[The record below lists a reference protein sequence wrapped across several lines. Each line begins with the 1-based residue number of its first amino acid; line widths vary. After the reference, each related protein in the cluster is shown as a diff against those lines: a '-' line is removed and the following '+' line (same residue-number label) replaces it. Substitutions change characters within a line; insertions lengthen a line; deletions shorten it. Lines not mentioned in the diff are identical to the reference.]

1 MAKETKIIKPQEGFQ
16 EKFVRSNVD
25 FVVGGGV
32 LNPQP
37 VDSLV
42 ATPSGFVRIGD
53 LKAGDIICDTKGG
66 TQRVNFVL
74 DKGLQPCVEFT
85 LSDGR
90 KVESALSHHWLVKE
104 RHGKVLELSS
114 QEIIDYVDAE
124 EKRRNTRLPN
134 RVNRLRIPLCEPCF
148 FEDKY
153 AELRTIHPY
162 VLGFLLGDGSLSE
175 KGHTIY
181 ISVPKEDYHVVE
193 YIRSLGYNLVID
205 DKNDSECMH
214 YAFRGGKIRGYLRDL
229 GLSGKLS
236 YNKFI
241 PDAYKYAPIEDRIAL
256 LQGLF
261 DSDGNCEK
269 KKGQVTLHSTSRQLI
284 EDTQFVVRSIGGIAN
299 YNTHK
304 AGVGTIKGKQYN
316 FRESYMLCVRTKN
329 DKELFHFERKN
340 KYAKTDNE
348 RRWKVMVSIE
358 SYELIGEKH
367 VACIN
372 VDNAE
377 HKYLTDNFV
386 ITCNC
391 GKTFAAV
398 LSVGEASSDPNF
410 RAVFLRNNLNDLK
423 SGGGILDTFREV
435 YGNGVTIVESGDPS
449 ATFPSGARCDITHVA
464 DQSRDKVMQRFKG
477 RQYDYIYFD
486 EGTGFTWDTFTAIYS
501 RNRGRAKW
509 SGKVR
514 MTTNPE
520 RDHWLRIFLDW
531 YIGVDGFIREDREG
545 VVRYFYMA
553 GETVKD
559 VVWGDT
565 KEECYQ
571 KCKVDIDRKLAKIN
585 GKTGTATYRDMIKSF
600 TFYLGRMSENK
611 ASLGNNSGYVGSVAV
626 SGGRNAEQL
635 LEGNWNVSSKD
646 SIETAIPNDMARQVF
661 MNDPA
666 TNGDKWITCD
676 LADVG
681 TDNFTAI
688 AWDGFH
694 IYDMLVVGKTT
705 PRQNAELLLNFAKK
719 HDIGTSHIIYDGTR
733 GLYIN
738 DYIPDAIPFISAKKP
753 EGMYYLEARSLKEE
767 CYMRLAEAI
776 KRGEFSIADEV
787 ANSKYEHQKVK
798 EYITIQ
804 NEFLEECAVVYF
816 IDAGSGKKRMPSK
829 KEMNAKLG
837 KERSMDVLDPCAM
850 RMYPCLEYA
859 YGDELI
865 KTASWYRDDEEEED
879 EYDKF
884 GFKRQSI
891 FDETLWS

>member
-1 MAKETKIIKPQEGFQ
+1 MAKEQVIIKPHAGFQ

-25 FVVGGGV
+25 VCFGGGC
-32 LNPQP
+32 LN
-37 VDSLV
+37 
-42 ATPSGFVRIGD
+42 T
-53 LKAGDIICDTKGG
+53 
-66 TQRVNFVL
+66 
-74 DKGLQPCVEFT
+74 
-85 LSDGR
+85 
-90 KVESALSHHWLVKE
+90 
-104 RHGKVLELSS
+104 
-114 QEIIDYVDAE
+114 
-124 EKRRNTRLPN
+124 
-134 RVNRLRIPLCEPCF
+134 
-148 FEDKY
+148 
-153 AELRTIHPY
+153 
-162 VLGFLLGDGSLSE
+162 
-175 KGHTIY
+175 
-181 ISVPKEDYHVVE
+181 
-193 YIRSLGYNLVID
+193 
-205 DKNDSECMH
+205 
-214 YAFRGGKIRGYLRDL
+214 
-229 GLSGKLS
+229 
-236 YNKFI
+236 
-241 PDAYKYAPIEDRIAL
+241 
-256 LQGLF
+256 
-261 DSDGNCEK
+261 
-269 KKGQVTLHSTSRQLI
+269 
-284 EDTQFVVRSIGGIAN
+284 
-299 YNTHK
+299 
-304 AGVGTIKGKQYN
+304 
-316 FRESYMLCVRTKN
+316 
-329 DKELFHFERKN
+329 
-340 KYAKTDNE
+340 
-348 RRWKVMVSIE
+348 
-358 SYELIGEKH
+358 
-367 VACIN
+367 
-372 VDNAE
+372 
-377 HKYLTDNFV
+377 
-386 ITCNC
+386 
-391 GKTFAAV
+391 GKTAGAV
-398 LSVGEASSDPNF
+398 LMCGEPSLDPKF
-410 RAVFLRNNLNDLK
+410 RAVFLRNNLGDLK
-423 SGGGILDTFREV
+423 SGGGILDEFRSMYRGGVEV
-435 YGNGVTIVESGDPS
+435 VESGDPRVV
-449 ATFPSGARCDITHVA
+449 FPSGARIDVTHIA
-464 DQSRDKVMQRFKG
+464 DQSREKVRQRFKG
-477 RQYDYIYFD
+477 RQYDLIYFD
-486 EGTGFTWDTFTAIYS
+486 EMTGFTWECFTEVCT
-501 RNRGRAKW
+501 RNRGTAKW
-509 SGKVR
+509 TGKIR
-514 MTTNPE
+514 GTTNPE
-520 RDHWLRIFLDW
+520 RDHWLRVFLDW

-553 GETVKD
+553 GATVKD
-559 VVWGDT
+559 VVWGNS
-565 KEECYQ
+565 KIEVYKQ
-571 KCKVDIDRKLAKIN
+571 CKADIDRKLARIN
-585 GKTGTATYRDMIKSF
+585 GKNGKATWESMIKSF
-600 TFYLGRMSENK
+600 TFYLGRMSENI
-611 ASLGNNSGYVGSVAV
+611 SSIGNNENYVGTVAM
-626 SGGRNAEQL
+626 SGGANAEQL

-865 KTASWYRDDEEEED
+865 KTASWYRDDEEDED

-884 GFKRQSI
+884 GFKKQSI

>member
-1 MAKETKIIKPQEGFQ
+1 MAKQTKIIKPQEGFQ

-32 LNPQP
+32 LNCGKMNPLYTN
-37 VDSLV
+37 VL
-42 ATPSGFVRIGD
+42 TPNGWVKMGD
-53 LKAGDIICDTKGG
+53 LKVGDLVCTPFGKPSKILNIFEHKQKDIYRLT
-66 TQRVNFVL
+66 
-74 DKGLQPCVEFT
+74 T
-85 LSDGR
+85 LDGR
-90 KVESALSHHWLVKE
+90 QADCGLEHLWAVRSETQVGDYRKNKDIRRNLSVVETS
-104 RHGKVLELSS
+104 
-114 QEIIDYVDAE
+114 EIIDRLNKGKEYYIPNPRAIE
-124 EKRRNTRLPN
+124 FEKKDF
-134 RVNRLRIPLCEPCF
+134 VIP
-148 FEDKY
+148 
-153 AELRTIHPY
+153 PY
-162 VLGFLLGDGSLSE
+162 VLGILIGDGCITESAWRSKERFMISNMEMDVIERTAKKAKAYKVTIVEGRGTNYIYTASAKDYYEYLHDVGLIVKSHERFIPQEYLFGSIEQRRELLAGLFDTDGTIDKKCSFVYSTTSE
-175 KGHTIY
+175 ALKKDI
-181 ISVPKEDYHVVE
+181 IQLC
-193 YIRSLGYNLVID
+193 RSLGYKASFIDRQDEKFTSGHEYLITVQTNDFICQSDKHKQRYEEFSEKQYKGGKFQRLNDHSRIKSVEYVGVYDARCIYIEDDMHLYIID
-205 DKNDSECMH
+205 D
-214 YAFRGGKIRGYLRDL
+214 
-229 GLSGKLS
+229 
-236 YNKFI
+236 
-241 PDAYKYAPIEDRIAL
+241 
-256 LQGLF
+256 
-261 DSDGNCEK
+261 
-269 KKGQVTLHSTSRQLI
+269 
-284 EDTQFVVRSIGGIAN
+284 
-299 YNTHK
+299 
-304 AGVGTIKGKQYN
+304 
-316 FRESYMLCVRTKN
+316 
-329 DKELFHFERKN
+329 
-340 KYAKTDNE
+340 
-348 RRWKVMVSIE
+348 
-358 SYELIGEKH
+358 
-367 VACIN
+367 
-372 VDNAE
+372 
-377 HKYLTDNFV
+377 YLTTHN
-386 ITCNC
+386 
-391 GKTFAAV
+391 TFAAV
-398 LSVGEASSDPNF
+398 LSVGEAISDPNF

-571 KCKVDIDRKLAKIN
+571 KCKADIDRKLAKIN
-585 GKTGTATYRDMIKSF
+585 GKTGNATYRDMIKSF

-611 ASLGNNSGYVGSVAV
+611 ASLGNNSGYVGSVAI

-865 KTASWYRDDEEEED
+865 KTASWYRDDEEDED

>member
-1 MAKETKIIKPQEGFQ
+1 MAKEQVIIKPHAGFQ

-25 FVVGGGV
+25 VCFGGGC
-32 LNPQP
+32 LN
-37 VDSLV
+37 
-42 ATPSGFVRIGD
+42 A
-53 LKAGDIICDTKGG
+53 
-66 TQRVNFVL
+66 
-74 DKGLQPCVEFT
+74 
-85 LSDGR
+85 
-90 KVESALSHHWLVKE
+90 
-104 RHGKVLELSS
+104 
-114 QEIIDYVDAE
+114 
-124 EKRRNTRLPN
+124 
-134 RVNRLRIPLCEPCF
+134 
-148 FEDKY
+148 
-153 AELRTIHPY
+153 
-162 VLGFLLGDGSLSE
+162 
-175 KGHTIY
+175 
-181 ISVPKEDYHVVE
+181 
-193 YIRSLGYNLVID
+193 
-205 DKNDSECMH
+205 
-214 YAFRGGKIRGYLRDL
+214 
-229 GLSGKLS
+229 
-236 YNKFI
+236 
-241 PDAYKYAPIEDRIAL
+241 
-256 LQGLF
+256 
-261 DSDGNCEK
+261 
-269 KKGQVTLHSTSRQLI
+269 
-284 EDTQFVVRSIGGIAN
+284 
-299 YNTHK
+299 
-304 AGVGTIKGKQYN
+304 
-316 FRESYMLCVRTKN
+316 
-329 DKELFHFERKN
+329 
-340 KYAKTDNE
+340 
-348 RRWKVMVSIE
+348 
-358 SYELIGEKH
+358 
-367 VACIN
+367 
-372 VDNAE
+372 
-377 HKYLTDNFV
+377 
-386 ITCNC
+386 
-391 GKTFAAV
+391 GKTAGAV
-398 LSVGEASSDPNF
+398 LMCGEPSLDPKF
-410 RAVFLRNNLNDLK
+410 RAVFLRNNLGDLK
-423 SGGGILDTFREV
+423 SGGGILDEFRSMYRGGVEV
-435 YGNGVTIVESGDPS
+435 VESGDPRVV
-449 ATFPSGARCDITHVA
+449 FPSGARIDVTHIA
-464 DQSRDKVMQRFKG
+464 DQSREKVRQRFKG
-477 RQYDYIYFD
+477 RQYDLIYFD
-486 EGTGFTWDTFTAIYS
+486 EMTGFTWDCFTEVCT
-501 RNRGRAKW
+501 RNRGTAKW
-509 SGKVR
+509 TGKIR
-514 MTTNPE
+514 GTTNPE

-553 GETVKD
+553 GATVKD
-559 VVWGDT
+559 VVWGDS
-565 KEECYQ
+565 KLEVYKQ
-571 KCKVDIDRKLAKIN
+571 CKADIDRKLARINSKN
-585 GKTGTATYRDMIKSF
+585 GKATWESMIKSF
-600 TFYLGRMSENK
+600 TFYLGRMSENI
-611 ASLGNNSGYVGSVAV
+611 SSIGNNENYVGTVAM
-626 SGGRNAEQL
+626 SGGANAEQL

-865 KTASWYRDDEEEED
+865 KTASWYRDEEEDED

-884 GFKRQSI
+884 GFKKQSI

>member
-1 MAKETKIIKPQEGFQ
+1 MPFIIKYIVVLKNVFRLNLLSNKFQAQRMAKEQVIIKPHAGFQ

-25 FVVGGGV
+25 VCFGGGC
-32 LNPQP
+32 LN
-37 VDSLV
+37 
-42 ATPSGFVRIGD
+42 A
-53 LKAGDIICDTKGG
+53 
-66 TQRVNFVL
+66 
-74 DKGLQPCVEFT
+74 
-85 LSDGR
+85 
-90 KVESALSHHWLVKE
+90 
-104 RHGKVLELSS
+104 
-114 QEIIDYVDAE
+114 
-124 EKRRNTRLPN
+124 
-134 RVNRLRIPLCEPCF
+134 
-148 FEDKY
+148 
-153 AELRTIHPY
+153 
-162 VLGFLLGDGSLSE
+162 
-175 KGHTIY
+175 
-181 ISVPKEDYHVVE
+181 
-193 YIRSLGYNLVID
+193 
-205 DKNDSECMH
+205 
-214 YAFRGGKIRGYLRDL
+214 
-229 GLSGKLS
+229 
-236 YNKFI
+236 
-241 PDAYKYAPIEDRIAL
+241 
-256 LQGLF
+256 
-261 DSDGNCEK
+261 
-269 KKGQVTLHSTSRQLI
+269 
-284 EDTQFVVRSIGGIAN
+284 
-299 YNTHK
+299 
-304 AGVGTIKGKQYN
+304 
-316 FRESYMLCVRTKN
+316 
-329 DKELFHFERKN
+329 
-340 KYAKTDNE
+340 
-348 RRWKVMVSIE
+348 
-358 SYELIGEKH
+358 
-367 VACIN
+367 
-372 VDNAE
+372 
-377 HKYLTDNFV
+377 
-386 ITCNC
+386 
-391 GKTFAAV
+391 GKTAGAV
-398 LSVGEASSDPNF
+398 LMCGEPSLDPKF
-410 RAVFLRNNLNDLK
+410 RAVFLRNNLGDLK
-423 SGGGILDTFREV
+423 SGGGILDEFRSMYRGGVEV
-435 YGNGVTIVESGDPS
+435 VESGDPRVV
-449 ATFPSGARCDITHVA
+449 FPSGARIDVTHIA
-464 DQSRDKVMQRFKG
+464 DQSREKVRQRFKG
-477 RQYDYIYFD
+477 RQYDLIYFD
-486 EGTGFTWDTFTAIYS
+486 EMTGFTWDCFTEVCT
-501 RNRGRAKW
+501 RNRGTAKW
-509 SGKVR
+509 TGKIR
-514 MTTNPE
+514 GTTNPE

-553 GETVKD
+553 GATVKD
-559 VVWGDT
+559 VVWGDS
-565 KEECYQ
+565 KLEVYRQ
-571 KCKVDIDRKLAKIN
+571 CKADIDRKLARIN
-585 GKTGTATYRDMIKSF
+585 GKNGKATWESMIKSF
-600 TFYLGRMSENK
+600 TFYLGRMSENI
-611 ASLGNNSGYVGSVAV
+611 SSIGNNENYVGTVAM
-626 SGGRNAEQL
+626 SGGANAEQL

-865 KTASWYRDDEEEED
+865 KTASWYRDDEEDED

>member
-1 MAKETKIIKPQEGFQ
+1 MAKEQVIIKPHAGFQ

-25 FVVGGGV
+25 VCFGGGC
-32 LNPQP
+32 LN
-37 VDSLV
+37 
-42 ATPSGFVRIGD
+42 A
-53 LKAGDIICDTKGG
+53 
-66 TQRVNFVL
+66 
-74 DKGLQPCVEFT
+74 
-85 LSDGR
+85 
-90 KVESALSHHWLVKE
+90 
-104 RHGKVLELSS
+104 
-114 QEIIDYVDAE
+114 
-124 EKRRNTRLPN
+124 
-134 RVNRLRIPLCEPCF
+134 
-148 FEDKY
+148 
-153 AELRTIHPY
+153 
-162 VLGFLLGDGSLSE
+162 
-175 KGHTIY
+175 
-181 ISVPKEDYHVVE
+181 
-193 YIRSLGYNLVID
+193 
-205 DKNDSECMH
+205 
-214 YAFRGGKIRGYLRDL
+214 
-229 GLSGKLS
+229 
-236 YNKFI
+236 
-241 PDAYKYAPIEDRIAL
+241 
-256 LQGLF
+256 
-261 DSDGNCEK
+261 
-269 KKGQVTLHSTSRQLI
+269 
-284 EDTQFVVRSIGGIAN
+284 
-299 YNTHK
+299 
-304 AGVGTIKGKQYN
+304 
-316 FRESYMLCVRTKN
+316 
-329 DKELFHFERKN
+329 
-340 KYAKTDNE
+340 
-348 RRWKVMVSIE
+348 
-358 SYELIGEKH
+358 
-367 VACIN
+367 
-372 VDNAE
+372 
-377 HKYLTDNFV
+377 
-386 ITCNC
+386 
-391 GKTFAAV
+391 GKTSGAV
-398 LSVGEASSDPNF
+398 LMCGEPSLDPKF
-410 RAVFLRNNLNDLK
+410 RAVFLRNNLGDLK
-423 SGGGILDTFREV
+423 SGGGILDEFRSMYRGGVEV
-435 YGNGVTIVESGDPS
+435 VESGDPRVV
-449 ATFPSGARCDITHVA
+449 FPSGARIDVTHIA
-464 DQSRDKVMQRFKG
+464 DQSREKVRQRFKG
-477 RQYDYIYFD
+477 RQYDLIYFD
-486 EGTGFTWDTFTAIYS
+486 EMTGFSWDCFTEVCT
-501 RNRGRAKW
+501 RNRGTAKW
-509 SGKVR
+509 TGKIR
-514 MTTNPE
+514 GTTNPE

-553 GETVKD
+553 GATVKD
-559 VVWGDT
+559 VVWGNS
-565 KEECYQ
+565 KIEVYKQ
-571 KCKVDIDRKLAKIN
+571 CKADIDRKLARIN
-585 GKTGTATYRDMIKSF
+585 GKNGKATWESMIKSF
-600 TFYLGRMSENK
+600 TFYLGRMSENI
-611 ASLGNNSGYVGSVAV
+611 SSIGNNENYVGTVAM
-626 SGGRNAEQL
+626 SGGANAEQL

-865 KTASWYRDDEEEED
+865 KTASWYRDEEEDED

-884 GFKRQSI
+884 GFKKQSI

>member
-1 MAKETKIIKPQEGFQ
+1 MAKEQVIIKPHAGFQ

-25 FVVGGGV
+25 VCFGGGC
-32 LNPQP
+32 LN
-37 VDSLV
+37 
-42 ATPSGFVRIGD
+42 A
-53 LKAGDIICDTKGG
+53 
-66 TQRVNFVL
+66 
-74 DKGLQPCVEFT
+74 
-85 LSDGR
+85 
-90 KVESALSHHWLVKE
+90 
-104 RHGKVLELSS
+104 
-114 QEIIDYVDAE
+114 
-124 EKRRNTRLPN
+124 
-134 RVNRLRIPLCEPCF
+134 
-148 FEDKY
+148 
-153 AELRTIHPY
+153 
-162 VLGFLLGDGSLSE
+162 
-175 KGHTIY
+175 
-181 ISVPKEDYHVVE
+181 
-193 YIRSLGYNLVID
+193 
-205 DKNDSECMH
+205 
-214 YAFRGGKIRGYLRDL
+214 
-229 GLSGKLS
+229 
-236 YNKFI
+236 
-241 PDAYKYAPIEDRIAL
+241 
-256 LQGLF
+256 
-261 DSDGNCEK
+261 
-269 KKGQVTLHSTSRQLI
+269 
-284 EDTQFVVRSIGGIAN
+284 
-299 YNTHK
+299 
-304 AGVGTIKGKQYN
+304 
-316 FRESYMLCVRTKN
+316 
-329 DKELFHFERKN
+329 
-340 KYAKTDNE
+340 
-348 RRWKVMVSIE
+348 
-358 SYELIGEKH
+358 
-367 VACIN
+367 
-372 VDNAE
+372 
-377 HKYLTDNFV
+377 
-386 ITCNC
+386 
-391 GKTFAAV
+391 GKTAGAV
-398 LSVGEASSDPNF
+398 LMCGEPSLDPKF
-410 RAVFLRNNLNDLK
+410 RAVFLRNNLGDLK
-423 SGGGILDTFREV
+423 SGGGILDEFRSMYRGGVEV
-435 YGNGVTIVESGDPS
+435 VESGDPRVV
-449 ATFPSGARCDITHVA
+449 FPSGARIDVTHIA
-464 DQSRDKVMQRFKG
+464 DQSREKVRQRFKG
-477 RQYDYIYFD
+477 RQYDLIYFD
-486 EGTGFTWDTFTAIYS
+486 EMTGFTWECFTEVCT
-501 RNRGRAKW
+501 RNRGTAKW
-509 SGKVR
+509 TGKIR
-514 MTTNPE
+514 GTTNPE

-553 GETVKD
+553 GATVKD
-559 VVWGDT
+559 VVWGDS
-565 KEECYQ
+565 KLEVYRQ
-571 KCKVDIDRKLAKIN
+571 CKADIDRKLARIN
-585 GKTGTATYRDMIKSF
+585 GKNGKATWESMIKSF
-600 TFYLGRMSENK
+600 TFYLGRMSENI
-611 ASLGNNSGYVGSVAV
+611 SSIGNNENYVGTVAM
-626 SGGRNAEQL
+626 SGGANAEQL

-865 KTASWYRDDEEEED
+865 KTASWYRDDEEDED
-879 EYDKF
+879 EYDMY
-884 GFKRQSI
+884 GFKKQSI